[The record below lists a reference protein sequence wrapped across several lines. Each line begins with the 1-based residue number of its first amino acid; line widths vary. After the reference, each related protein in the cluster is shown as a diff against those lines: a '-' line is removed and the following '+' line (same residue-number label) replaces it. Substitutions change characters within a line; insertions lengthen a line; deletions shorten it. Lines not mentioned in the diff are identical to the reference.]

1 MSNHLYFKDA
11 SAKSA
16 QSTQLLL
23 DEAFM
28 ITGILK
34 DKVSIISAMLKA
46 EANKTYQDLNYLGYH
61 KNCLIIHCFE
71 KNSKHTVARNR
82 INVLGNHTCPTK

>member
-1 MSNHLYFKDA
+1 
-11 SAKSA
+11 
-16 QSTQLLL
+16 
-23 DEAFM
+23 M
-28 ITGILK
+28 INGIIK

-71 KNSKHTVARNR
+71 KITNTLLQGTELMFLEIMRAQPND
-82 INVLGNHTCPTK
+82 

>member
-1 MSNHLYFKDA
+1 
-11 SAKSA
+11 
-16 QSTQLLL
+16 
-23 DEAFM
+23 M
-28 ITGILK
+28 ITGIIK

-71 KNSKHTVARNR
+71 KKIANTLLQGTELMFLEITRAQLND
-82 INVLGNHTCPTK
+82 